1 MSRFDPTTAPDVA
14 FLPLADPDRRA
25 KDPIRALQ
33 AARDLRILIGAAE
46 YDAVDWARRAGS
58 TWAEVGESLAI
69 SKQAAQQRFG
79 PIEHQ
84 EGCKCGTTAACST
97 HL

>member
-1 MSRFDPTTAPDVA
+1 MSRFDPTTAPEVA
-14 FLPLADPDRRA
+14 FLPLADPERRA
-25 KDPIRALQ
+25 QDPIRALQ

-46 YDAVDWARRAGS
+46 YDAVAHARQAGW
-58 TWAEVGESLAI
+58 TWAQVGESLAI

-79 PIEHQ
+79 PLEHQ
-84 EGCKCGTTAACST
+84 EGCRCGTTAACST